1 MLSKKS
7 INSLLLLTGLLSA
20 QNDFGYV
27 SSDNL
32 PEKRCGLPDAS
43 PAEVLQSMEDIDY
56 WRASRNFRNTETHV
70 LVAFHVI
77 YNSNGTG
84 NISTSSIQAAVDK
97 LNLRYSPANI
107 YFTLDTIN
115 RVQNDYW
122 FTITDELEGEI
133 EGDMRQ
139 STAIDPVHYYNVWS
153 CNMSQTDAAGW
164 NYLPNWSSEDS
175 HWQGT
180 TIDYRYVNGT
190 YETIAHEAGHYF
202 NLYHTFQGGCSA
214 PGDGV
219 DDTPYQDDND
229 YYPCV
234 ESTDSC
240 PDQNG
245 NDPIHNIMNYSS
257 HSCRNEF
264 SPGQIE
270 RMHSTIAQYHPGLLE
285 NNFYYPNL
293 TINNLF
299 FLADTDGDGNF
310 NPGETVRAK
319 VSVANTWGGD
329 ATNVVAI
336 LSCDDPRITILDNTI
351 EFTNDIIAGG
361 SAFTLFD
368 YFIVLAD
375 EDAEPG
381 SVSANVS
388 ITAGSGDFVY
398 SIEEEIILELTLS
411 QKGFPFTSGE
421 IKSSPLVLDA
431 DNDGLKEIYFGS
443 IDNKFYGISANGQ
456 SLNGYP
462 FIAGND
468 IQSSP
473 ASGDLDMDG
482 DIEIVF
488 GSKDQKLYILN
499 SDGSLQINY
508 SQDGYILSTPVLSDL
523 DGDQDLEIIFGT
535 QEGISGG
542 KLFAIHHDGSDV
554 DGFPV
559 NINERIL
566 AGAAVHDIDGNGIKD
581 IVVLTWGKNIWV
593 FDAMG
598 AVREGFPIQ
607 TQKRFNASPSIVD
620 IDNDQVFEIVA
631 ADDNGDLYVINHDG
645 SISKQFSTGDDIRSE
660 VTVADL
666 NQDGSVE
673 LIFVSYD
680 DFLHVWNPVTN
691 SELAGWPVDLGSN
704 PVTAP
709 VLADLNDD
717 GLLNIVTAT
726 RSGNVFVFHNNGTS
740 MKNFPIYTGLTIE
753 SSPSINDIDSDG
765 DFEILLGTSQGLEV
779 FDIKSPAGDLIS
791 WKMFRGNER
800 RTGVFTLEQL
810 MNVNKYN
817 KPYPSHYSV
826 TKNFPNPFNPVTNL
840 ILELP
845 TSNYTKAVVIDM
857 NGRLVYT
864 IADRVMS
871 SGRHLLEW
879 NGKSNQGD
887 LVPTGVYVLLI
898 ESGAF
903 RSVQKMALIK

>member
-1 MLSKKS
+1 M
-7 INSLLLLTGLLSA
+7 
-20 QNDFGYV
+20 
-27 SSDNL
+27 
-32 PEKRCGLPDAS
+32 
-43 PAEVLQSMEDIDY
+43 
-56 WRASRNFRNTETHV
+56 
-70 LVAFHVI
+70 
-77 YNSNGTG
+77 
-84 NISTSSIQAAVDK
+84 
-97 LNLRYSPANI
+97 
-107 YFTLDTIN
+107 
-115 RVQNDYW
+115 
-122 FTITDELEGEI
+122 
-133 EGDMRQ
+133 
-139 STAIDPVHYYNVWS
+139 
-153 CNMSQTDAAGW
+153 
-164 NYLPNWSSEDS
+164 
-175 HWQGT
+175 
-180 TIDYRYVNGT
+180 
-190 YETIAHEAGHYF
+190 
-202 NLYHTFQGGCSA
+202 
-214 PGDGV
+214 
-219 DDTPYQDDND
+219 
-229 YYPCV
+229 
-234 ESTDSC
+234 
-240 PDQNG
+240 
-245 NDPIHNIMNYSS
+245 
-257 HSCRNEF
+257 
-264 SPGQIE
+264 
-270 RMHSTIAQYHPGLLE
+270 
-285 NNFYYPNL
+285 
-293 TINNLF
+293 
-299 FLADTDGDGNF
+299 
-310 NPGETVRAK
+310 
-319 VSVANTWGGD
+319 
-329 ATNVVAI
+329 
-336 LSCDDPRITILDNTI
+336 
-351 EFTNDIIAGG
+351 
-361 SAFTLFD
+361 
-368 YFIVLAD
+368 
-375 EDAEPG
+375 
-381 SVSANVS
+381 
-388 ITAGSGDFVY
+388 
-398 SIEEEIILELTLS
+398 
-411 QKGFPFTSGE
+411 
-421 IKSSPLVLDA
+421 
-431 DNDGLKEIYFGS
+431 
-443 IDNKFYGISANGQ
+443 
-456 SLNGYP
+456 
-462 FIAGND
+462 
-468 IQSSP
+468 
-473 ASGDLDMDG
+473 
-482 DIEIVF
+482 
-488 GSKDQKLYILN
+488 
-499 SDGSLQINY
+499 
-508 SQDGYILSTPVLSDL
+508 SDL

-645 SISKQFSTGDDIRSE
+645 SISSQFSTGDDIRSE

-791 WKMFRGNER
+791 WKMFRGNEK

-871 SGRHLLEW
+871 LGVIYLSGTERAIRRPSTNRGIRFTNRVW
-879 NGKSNQGD
+879 C
-887 LVPTGVYVLLI
+887 
-898 ESGAF
+898 F
-903 RSVQKMALIK
+903 